1 MQRFSIRSVSPS
13 WLPSTDS
20 SPELAEKRRTPLSR
34 KPKGL
39 SQAEPLYPGNNFCW
53 RGAMDKDK
61 IKVVIVEDHKLFR
74 EGLKS
79 LLAGKDGLEV
89 VGEAG
94 DGLAAIRTV
103 NKLRPDMMLLDLS
116 MPKMN
121 GISVMKEIKSQF
133 PEIKIMALTIHESDQ
148 YVLEAFEAGAD
159 GYCLKDAGR
168 NELMVAVDSVLQGKR
183 YISPSI
189 TGSVLEGYLTGRQKL
204 KSKTSWDTITQRERE
219 VLKLLGEG
227 YQNKEISDMLFISV
241 KTVEKH
247 RANIMNKLD
256 LHNAAALTAYAI
268 EHGLVTK
275 KG

>member
-1 MQRFSIRSVSPS
+1 MVEGK
-13 WLPSTDS
+13 T
-20 SPELAEKRRTPLSR
+20 
-34 KPKGL
+34 
-39 SQAEPLYPGNNFCW
+39 
-53 RGAMDKDK
+53 
-61 IKVVIVEDHKLFR
+61 KVVIVEDHKLFR

-79 LLAGKDGLEV
+79 LLSEKDDLVV

-94 DGLAAIRTV
+94 DGIEAIRAV
-103 NKLRPDMMLLDLS
+103 KKYRPDLLLLDLS

-168 NELMVAVDSVLQGKR
+168 NELMVAVDSVVQGKR

-189 TGSVLEGYLTGRQKL
+189 SENVLEGYMSGRKKL
-204 KSKTSWDTITQRERE
+204 KSKTTWDTITQRERE

-227 YQNKEISDMLFISV
+227 YQNKEISDMLHISV

-256 LHNAAALTAYAI
+256 LHNAAALTAFAI
-268 EHGLVTK
+268 EHGLVTQNE
-275 KG
+275 

>member
-1 MQRFSIRSVSPS
+1 MGEGK
-13 WLPSTDS
+13 T
-20 SPELAEKRRTPLSR
+20 
-34 KPKGL
+34 
-39 SQAEPLYPGNNFCW
+39 
-53 RGAMDKDK
+53 
-61 IKVVIVEDHKLFR
+61 KVVIVEDHRLFR

-79 LLAGKDGLEV
+79 MLADKSEFEV

-94 DGLAAIRTV
+94 DGVEAITCIRRRKPNLV
-103 NKLRPDMMLLDLS
+103 LLDLS

-121 GISVMKEIKSQF
+121 GISVMREIKSQF
-133 PEIKIMALTIHESDQ
+133 PEIKILALTIHESDR

-168 NELMVAVDSVLQGKR
+168 NELMVAVSSVLDGKT
-183 YISPSI
+183 YISPTISDN
-189 TGSVLEGYLTGRQKL
+189 VMEGYLTGRKKL
-204 KSKTSWDTITQRERE
+204 KSKTTWDTITPRERE

-227 YQNKEISDMLFISV
+227 YQNKEIAEMLHISV

-247 RANIMNKLD
+247 RANIMTKLD

-268 EHGLVTK
+268 EHGLVAK

>member
-1 MQRFSIRSVSPS
+1 MDENKIR
-13 WLPSTDS
+13 
-20 SPELAEKRRTPLSR
+20 
-34 KPKGL
+34 
-39 SQAEPLYPGNNFCW
+39 
-53 RGAMDKDK
+53 
-61 IKVVIVEDHKLFR
+61 VVIVEDHKLFR

-79 LLAGKDGLEV
+79 LLSDREGLEV

-103 NKLRPDMMLLDLS
+103 KRCRPDLILLDLS

-121 GISVMKEIKSQF
+121 GISVMKEIKAQF

-148 YVLEAFEAGAD
+148 YVLETFEAGAD

-189 TGSVLEGYLTGRQKL
+189 SDNVLEGYLTGRKKL

-219 VLKLLGEG
+219 VLKLLAEG
-227 YQNKEISDMLFISV
+227 FQNKEISDMLHISV

-268 EHGLVTK
+268 EHGLVIQ

>member
-1 MQRFSIRSVSPS
+1 
-13 WLPSTDS
+13 
-20 SPELAEKRRTPLSR
+20 
-34 KPKGL
+34 
-39 SQAEPLYPGNNFCW
+39 
-53 RGAMDKDK
+53 
-61 IKVVIVEDHKLFR
+61 
-74 EGLKS
+74 
-79 LLAGKDGLEV
+79 
-89 VGEAG
+89 
-94 DGLAAIRTV
+94 
-103 NKLRPDMMLLDLS
+103 

-121 GISVMKEIKSQF
+121 GISVMKEIKNQF

-189 TGSVLEGYLTGRQKL
+189 SENVLEGYITGRKKL
-204 KSKTSWDTITQRERE
+204 KTQTTWDSITQRERE

-227 YQNKEISDMLFISV
+227 YQNKEISDLLHISV

-256 LHNAAALTAYAI
+256 LHNAAALTAFAI
-268 EHGLVTK
+268 EHGLVSK
-275 KG
+275 KE

>member
-1 MQRFSIRSVSPS
+1 MVEVK
-13 WLPSTDS
+13 T
-20 SPELAEKRRTPLSR
+20 
-34 KPKGL
+34 
-39 SQAEPLYPGNNFCW
+39 
-53 RGAMDKDK
+53 
-61 IKVVIVEDHKLFR
+61 KVVIVEDHKLFR

-79 LLAGKDGLEV
+79 LLSDKEGLEV

-94 DGLAAIRTV
+94 DGIEAIRTV
-103 NKLRPDMMLLDLS
+103 KRCRPDLILLDLS

-121 GISVMKEIKSQF
+121 GISVMKEIKGQF

-148 YVLEAFEAGAD
+148 YVLEAFDAGAD

-183 YISPSI
+183 YISPTISDN
-189 TGSVLEGYLTGRQKL
+189 VLEGYLTGRKKL

-227 YQNKEISDMLFISV
+227 FQNKEISDMLHISV

-268 EHGLVTK
+268 EHGLVMN

>member
-1 MQRFSIRSVSPS
+1 M
-13 WLPSTDS
+13 LS
-20 SPELAEKRRTPLSR
+20 SHWPYYLFFEGSSLMVEGKT
-34 KPKGL
+34 
-39 SQAEPLYPGNNFCW
+39 
-53 RGAMDKDK
+53 
-61 IKVVIVEDHKLFR
+61 KVVIVEDHKLFR

-79 LLAGKDGLEV
+79 LLSDKDDLVV

-94 DGLAAIRTV
+94 DGIEAIRAV
-103 NKLRPDMMLLDLS
+103 KKCRPDLLLLDLS

-168 NELMVAVDSVLQGKR
+168 NELMVAVDSVVQGKR

-189 TGSVLEGYLTGRQKL
+189 SDNVLEGYMTGRKKL
-204 KSKTSWDTITQRERE
+204 KSKTTWDSITQRERE

-227 YQNKEISDMLFISV
+227 YQNKEISDMLHISV

-256 LHNAAALTAYAI
+256 LHNAAALTAFAI
-268 EHGLVTK
+268 EHGLVAQK
-275 KG
+275 D

>member
-1 MQRFSIRSVSPS
+1 MVEVK
-13 WLPSTDS
+13 T
-20 SPELAEKRRTPLSR
+20 
-34 KPKGL
+34 
-39 SQAEPLYPGNNFCW
+39 
-53 RGAMDKDK
+53 
-61 IKVVIVEDHKLFR
+61 KVVIVEDHKLFR

-79 LLAGKDGLEV
+79 LLFDKEGLEV

-94 DGLAAIRTV
+94 DGIEAIRTV
-103 NKLRPDMMLLDLS
+103 KRCRPDLILLDLS

-121 GISVMKEIKSQF
+121 GISVMKEIKGQF

-148 YVLEAFEAGAD
+148 YVLEAFDAGAD

-189 TGSVLEGYLTGRQKL
+189 SDNVLEGYLTGRKKL

-227 YQNKEISDMLFISV
+227 YQNKEISDMLHISV

-268 EHGLVTK
+268 EHGLVVK

>member
-1 MQRFSIRSVSPS
+1 MVEGK
-13 WLPSTDS
+13 T
-20 SPELAEKRRTPLSR
+20 
-34 KPKGL
+34 
-39 SQAEPLYPGNNFCW
+39 
-53 RGAMDKDK
+53 
-61 IKVVIVEDHKLFR
+61 KVVIVEDHKLFR

-79 LLAGKDGLEV
+79 LLSDKDDLVV

-94 DGLAAIRTV
+94 DGIEAIRAV
-103 NKLRPDMMLLDLS
+103 KKYRPDLLLLDLS

-168 NELMVAVDSVLQGKR
+168 NELMVAVDSVVQGKR

-189 TGSVLEGYLTGRQKL
+189 SDNVLEGYMTGRKKL
-204 KSKTSWDTITQRERE
+204 KSKTIWDSITQRERE

-227 YQNKEISDMLFISV
+227 YQNKEISDMLHISV

-256 LHNAAALTAYAI
+256 LHNAAALT
-268 EHGLVTK
+268 
-275 KG
+275 

>member
-1 MQRFSIRSVSPS
+1 MGKAK
-13 WLPSTDS
+13 T
-20 SPELAEKRRTPLSR
+20 
-34 KPKGL
+34 
-39 SQAEPLYPGNNFCW
+39 
-53 RGAMDKDK
+53 
-61 IKVVIVEDHKLFR
+61 KVVIVEDHRLFR

-79 LLAGKDGLEV
+79 LLADKPDFEM

-94 DGLAAIRTV
+94 DGLEAIRCIRKHQPNLV
-103 NKLRPDMMLLDLS
+103 LLDLS

-121 GISVMKEIKSQF
+121 GISVMREIKGQY
-133 PEIKIMALTIHESDQ
+133 PEIKILALTIHESDQ

-168 NELMVAVDSVLQGKR
+168 NELRVAVDSVLQGKR

-189 TGSVLEGYLTGRQKL
+189 SDSVLEGYLTGRKKL
-204 KSKTSWDTITQRERE
+204 KSKTSWDTITPRERE

-227 YQNKEISDMLFISV
+227 YQNKEISDMLHISV

-247 RANIMNKLD
+247 RANIMSKLD

-268 EHGLVTK
+268 DHGLVTQK
-275 KG
+275 